1 MPKGGTFN
9 WAATVPVGGPYTTVP
24 CASVPFGLPTRRNAP
39 VPRSP
44 TGKPNAVPSVSD
56 DGGTAMISF
65 FCLSAAVDSTC
76 ALAVLTITNA
86 LGTVVRAN
94 NSGEVAK
101 LFAFMSAS
109 KTPLDDGKILKLT

>member
-65 FCLSAAVDSTC
+65 FCVSAVQVGDDHNVVC
-76 ALAVLTITNA
+76 RD
-86 LGTVVRAN
+86 GTTR
-94 NSGEVAK
+94 VADNQHRYQCNCPRDEPIC
-101 LFAFMSAS
+101 LRIVHV
-109 KTPLDDGKILKLT
+109 ILLRSIN